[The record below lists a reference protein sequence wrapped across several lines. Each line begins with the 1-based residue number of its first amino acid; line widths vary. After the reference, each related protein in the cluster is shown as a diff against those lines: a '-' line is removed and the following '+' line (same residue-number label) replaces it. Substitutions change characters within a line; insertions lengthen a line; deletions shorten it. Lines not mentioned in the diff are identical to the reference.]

1 MSSDIPVDVPA
12 DTVARTEEL
21 ERRLAE
27 VERTARERLIRADL
41 KAEALRAGMV
51 DLDGL
56 RLFDTKDVVLDANG
70 EVQGAATLMREM
82 RVQKPWLFGAASSS
96 SVAPAP
102 PAQPLASKCATDMT
116 YAEWQSARSEMLRR
130 R

>member
-1 MSSDIPVDVPA
+1 MSSETPTDAPA
-12 DTVARTEEL
+12 DPVARAEEL

-27 VERTARERLIRADL
+27 VERAARERLIRADL

-56 RLFDTKDVVLDANG
+56 RLIDTKDLVLDANG
-70 EVQGAATLMREM
+70 DVQGATVLMREM
-82 RVQKPWLFGAASSS
+82 RAQKPWLFGTASSS
-96 SVAPAP
+96 SAAPAP
-102 PAQPLASKCATDMT
+102 PAQTLAPKQATEMT
-116 YAEWQSARSEMLRR
+116 YEEWQSARSEMLRR